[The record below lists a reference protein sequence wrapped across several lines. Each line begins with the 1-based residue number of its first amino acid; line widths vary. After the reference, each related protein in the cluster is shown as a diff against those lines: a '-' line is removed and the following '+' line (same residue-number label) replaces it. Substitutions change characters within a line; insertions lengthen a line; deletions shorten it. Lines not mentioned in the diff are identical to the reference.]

1 MNLLYQKDANNAPA
15 QKILAAAAYTGVEI
29 TPEPCDENK
38 ASTDADFLN
47 FCNPCGEYPVLELD
61 DDSAGTCVFG
71 ANAILRYVAR
81 MENASSVHPY
91 GRTPFEASQVDMWI
105 DFSSTEIDAANM
117 PYIRMAY
124 EKVISDVPADTLDK
138 VKAVLA
144 GLEEVLGVRTFLVG
158 ERLSIADIAVAFSIQ
173 WVYRCNRKHGD
184 TLAKEYR
191 AVYRHYNT
199 VMRHP
204 KIHAMMRKEGAALG
218 PLRN

>member
-1 MNLLYQKDANNAPA
+1 MQLLYQKNANNAPA
-15 QKILAAAAYTGVEI
+15 QKVLAAAAYTGVEI
-29 TPEPCDENK
+29 TAQPCDENK
-38 ASTDADFLN
+38 ASANPDFLD
-47 FCNPCGEYPVLELD
+47 FCDPCGEYPVLELED
-61 DDSAGTCVFG
+61 GAGACVFG

-81 MENASSVHPY
+81 MEDANSLHPY

-124 EKVISDVPADTLDK
+124 DKATTDVPPETLDR

-144 GLEEVLGVRTFLVG
+144 GLEEVLSVRTFLVG

-184 TLAKEYR
+184 TLAQAYR

>member
-1 MNLLYQKDANNAPA
+1 MHLLYKKNANNAPA
-15 QKILAAAAYTGVEI
+15 QKILAAAAYAGVEI
-29 TPEPCDENK
+29 TAESCDENK

-47 FCNPCGEYPVLELD
+47 FCDPCGEYPVLEIGD
-61 DDSAGTCVFG
+61 GSGISVFG

-81 MENASSVHPY
+81 MKDEGSVHPY

-124 EKVISDVPADTLDK
+124 ENATSDVPADAIDK
-138 VKAVLA
+138 VKAVLSA
-144 GLEEVLGVRTFLVG
+144 LEEVLSVRTFLVG
-158 ERLSIADIAVAFSIQ
+158 ERLSIADVAVAFSIH
-173 WVYRCNRKHGD
+173 WVYRCNRKHGQ
-184 TLAKEYR
+184 TLSKEYR

-204 KIHAMMRKEGAALG
+204 KIHAMMRKECAALG
-218 PLRN
+218 PLRS

>member
-1 MNLLYQKDANNAPA
+1 MNLLYQKNSNNAPA
-15 QKILAAAAYTGVEI
+15 QKILAAAAYMGVEI
-29 TPEPCDENK
+29 TPEPCDVDK
-38 ASTDADFLN
+38 ANTDEDFLN
-47 FCNPCGEYPVLELD
+47 LCDPCGEYPVLELD
-61 DDSAGTCVFG
+61 MGSGVWIFG
-71 ANAILRYVAR
+71 ANAILRHVAR
-81 MENASSVHPY
+81 MEDGSSVHPY

-124 EKVISDVPADTLDK
+124 ENATSDVPVDTLDK

-144 GLEEVLGVRTFLVG
+144 GLEEVLRVRTFLVG
-158 ERLSIADIAVAFSIQ
+158 ERMSIADVAVAFSIH
-173 WVYRCNRKHGD
+173 WVYRCNHEHGY

-204 KIHAMMRKEGAALG
+204 KIHAVMRKEGAALG

>member
-1 MNLLYQKDANNAPA
+1 MHLLYQKRPDNAPA
-15 QKILAAAAYTGVEI
+15 QKILAAAAYAGVAI
-29 TPEPCDENK
+29 TAEPCDENK
-38 ASTDADFLN
+38 ASADPDFLN
-47 FCNPCGEYPVLELD
+47 YCDPCGEYPVLELE
-61 DDSAGTCVFG
+61 DSSGVCVFG

-81 MENASSVHPY
+81 MQDEGSVHPY

-124 EKVISDVPADTLDK
+124 EKDTSDVPADALDK

-144 GLEEVLGVRTFLVG
+144 GLEEVLSVRTFLVG
-158 ERLSIADIAVAFSIQ
+158 ERLSIADVAVAFSIQ
-173 WVYRCNRKHGD
+173 WVYRCNRKHGH

-204 KIHAMMRKEGAALG
+204 KILAVMRREGAALG